1 MSDLIRIATRQ
12 SALAL
17 WQAEHVAA
25 ALRAAHPGL
34 RTTLVPRTT
43 RGDAIQ
49 DRPLSTVG
57 GKGLF
62 TRELEQALLEG
73 AADIA
78 VHSMKDVPVDLPDG
92 FMLAAAL
99 PRHNPFEAFVSN
111 RYTTV
116 AELPAGARIG
126 TSSLRRRAQLAAQRP
141 DLVIENL
148 RGNVQTRL
156 AKLDAGKYDAILLA
170 VAGLQRLGLDE
181 RIASELPAADSLPA
195 IGQGVLGIECLTA
208 AADMRARLA
217 VLNDADSHTC
227 LRAERAM
234 NRRLHGGCDT
244 PVAGF
249 AELSDTQ
256 LRLRGLVAMPDGSRV
271 LRADHTGPAD
281 DPEALGLA
289 VAGDLLAQGAEQI
302 LRSLSA

>member
-1 MSDLIRIATRQ
+1 MSDLIRITTRQ

-17 WQAEHVAA
+17 WQAEHVAV

-34 RTTLVPRTT
+34 RTELVPRTT

-62 TRELEQALLEG
+62 TKELEQVLLEG

-99 PRHNPFEAFVSN
+99 PRANPFDAFVSN
-111 RYTTV
+111 HYASV
-116 AELPAGARIG
+116 ADLSAGARVG
-126 TSSLRRRAQLAAQRP
+126 TSSLRRCAQLAAQRP
-141 DLVIENL
+141 DLEIATL

-156 AKLDAGKYDAILLA
+156 RKLDAGEYDAILLA
-170 VAGLQRLGLDE
+170 VAGLKRLGLDA
-181 RIASELPAADSLPA
+181 RIASEMPAALSLPA

-208 AADMRARLA
+208 ATAIQAQVA
-217 VLNDADSHTC
+217 VLDHPDSHTC

-234 NRRLHGGCDT
+234 NRRLRGGCES

-249 AELSDTQ
+249 AELNGTQ
-256 LRLRGLVAMPDGSRV
+256 LHLRGLVAMPDGSRV
-271 LRADHTGPAD
+271 LRAEQTGPAS

-289 VAGDLLAQGAEQI
+289 VAEALLVQGAAQI